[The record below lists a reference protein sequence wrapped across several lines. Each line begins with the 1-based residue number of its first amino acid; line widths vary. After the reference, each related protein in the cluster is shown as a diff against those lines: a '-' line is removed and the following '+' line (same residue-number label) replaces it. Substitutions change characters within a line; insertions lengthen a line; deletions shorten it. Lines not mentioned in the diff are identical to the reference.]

1 MNPTARRALLMLH
14 LVVLVFL
21 LRASLVHL
29 GQSYLL
35 LDVGLTATPTDRREN
50 TAQWIVVINHH
61 QLLGVGSS
69 NYNHHHYHH
78 AYIIIYI
85 TSI

>member
-35 LDVGLTATPTDRREN
+35 LDVGLTA
-50 TAQWIVVINHH
+50 QWIVVINHH

-69 NYNHHHYHH
+69 NYNHHYHH
-78 AYIIIYI
+78 AYSIIYI

>member
-1 MNPTARRALLMLH
+1 
-14 LVVLVFL
+14 
-21 LRASLVHL
+21 
-29 GQSYLL
+29 L
-35 LDVGLTATPTDRREN
+35 LDVGL

-69 NYNHHHYHH
+69 NYNHHHHH
-78 AYIIIYI
+78 AYSIIYI

>member
-35 LDVGLTATPTDRREN
+35 LDVGLTA
-50 TAQWIVVINHH
+50 QWIVVINHH

-69 NYNHHHYHH
+69 NYNHHHHH
-78 AYIIIYI
+78 AYSIIYI